1 MEKRKIGA
9 LEAAVQDAAN
19 SGDAEACA
27 MYYKD
32 HVFTAMQELRAVAD
46 ELEGLTAKRYWP
58 YPTYGD
64 MLFSV

>member
-1 MEKRKIGA
+1 M
-9 LEAAVQDAAN
+9 QDAAN

>member
-1 MEKRKIGA
+1 MLPEEKTC
-9 LEAAVQDAAN
+9 LLYT
-19 SGDAEACA
+19 S
-27 MYYKD
+27 

>member
-1 MEKRKIGA
+1 MPKRLVLCCDGTWNTPDQESDGQPCRTNVAK
-9 LEAAVQDAAN
+9 LAV
-19 SGDAEACA
+19 
-27 MYYKD
+27 
-32 HVFTAMQELRAVAD
+32 AVAD